1 MGGLGFSK
9 SKSQETSSS
18 RSFVDPSQAPFLQ
31 NLRQQAS
38 GLQAQQ
44 QQQIGSLFGLSQS
57 LLGQG
62 GSFLGGINQGI
73 GQLQQG
79 FGGQQQQFGQAIGQG
94 FDALGGIAGGTN
106 PALQQLQQQASGQ
119 NPFLQQ
125 NIDQL
130 GADVTRQ
137 FERGLSAT
145 NINAVGAGQLGGG
158 RQGVA
163 QGLLGEAATQ
173 EFARGATALRSQ
185 DIGRQLQASQS
196 VLGAQAGAGG
206 QLGAQGLQGLLG
218 QQGLGQAGLLGA
230 GQLGLGGLGQLGGL
244 FDLGFSPFAAEFSP
258 LQSLAGIIGGPTVLS
273 EGESQKTSSQFGAD
287 ISVG

>member
-1 MGGLGFSK
+1 MGGIGFSK
-9 SKSQETSSS
+9 SKSQATSSE
-18 RSFVDPSQAPFLQ
+18 RSFVDPAQAPFLQ
-31 NLRQQAS
+31 NLRQRAS

-44 QQQIGSLFGLSQS
+44 QQNIGQLFGLSQS

-79 FGGQQQQFGQAIGQG
+79 FGNQQQQFGEAFGQG
-94 FDALGGIAGGTN
+94 TGALGGIAAGTN

-137 FERGLSAT
+137 FERGLAGIQ
-145 NINAVGAGQLGGG
+145 NQAIGGGQLGGG

-163 QGLLGEAATQ
+163 EGLL
-173 EFARGATALRSQ
+173 RGSY
-185 DIGRQLQASQS
+185 
-196 VLGAQAGAGG
+196 
-206 QLGAQGLQGLLG
+206 
-218 QQGLGQAGLLGA
+218 
-230 GQLGLGGLGQLGGL
+230 
-244 FDLGFSPFAAEFSP
+244 P
-258 LQSLAGIIGGPTVLS
+258 
-273 EGESQKTSSQFGAD
+273 
-287 ISVG
+287 